1 MIICHTAF
9 SQSNTNAA
17 VNTGGGSSKLF
28 PDFTIDW
35 NIGECTVIDTYAGVN
50 LSSNP
55 ALTSFLYFTGGVLQP
70 FDNTRLFNYSNIFNT
85 PVWAVDDVNL
95 FPVPTKDLTT
105 LYFKSYPAGKIS
117 VMLYDKSGTFLQ
129 KKIIPNGSIN
139 NKQVWDLSIYKTGL
153 YFFHILLQSIDE
165 TIILKSGVFQVIKL

>member
-1 MIICHTAF
+1 MIICQTAF
-9 SQSNTNAA
+9 SQTITNAA

-28 PDFTIDW
+28 PDFTVDW

-50 LSSNP
+50 ISSNP
-55 ALTSFLYFTGGVLQP
+55 SITGFFYFTGGVLQP
-70 FDNTRLFNYSNIFNT
+70 FDNSRFFNYSNPSGTAI
-85 PVWAVDDVNL
+85 WAADEVNL

-129 KKIIPNGSIN
+129 KKIIPNASIN
-139 NKQVWDLSIYKTGL
+139 NKQVWDLSVYKTGL

-165 TIILKSGVFQVIKL
+165 TTILKSGVFQVIKL